1 MHRFAYIFG
10 CFLCLLGTL
19 LCSCASDTHY
29 DSMVATVTIDNLP
42 ESPYDNASVSFLHR
56 ITFDRDVAS
65 LKSIALDNAW
75 LSIDVGESSEDR
87 LQMVKAASVSVLENS
102 DSAGQPWLTT
112 IANLRGKNE
121 AQFLELKLDSLADYI
136 HDGQLIIRID
146 YELDPFLTLRYRED
160 YCVDKE
166 VCSLDLLLSMTFE
179 MVD

>member
-19 LCSCASDTHY
+19 VCSCASDTHY
-29 DSMVATVTIDNLP
+29 DSMVATVSIDNLP
-42 ESPYDNASVSFLHR
+42 VTPYDNASVSYLHR

-65 LKSIALDNAW
+65 LQRISLDNAW
-75 LSIDVGESSEDR
+75 ISIDVGDSDEDR

-102 DSAGQPWLTT
+102 DDAGEPWLTT
-112 IANLRGKNE
+112 ISALRGKNE
-121 AQFLELKLDSLADYI
+121 AQFLELNLDSLADYI

-146 YELDPFLTLRYRED
+146 YELDPFLTLQYRAD
-160 YCVDKE
+160 YCENKE
-166 VCSLDLLLSMTFE
+166 VCPLDLLLSMTFE